1 MSATLDGVRLSTI
14 LNDAPLVQ
22 CAGRPFPVVTRYLS
36 APVTGQIEK
45 AVTNTILRALD
56 EHEGDVLVFLPGQ
69 REIRRVSFLLE
80 ERSLP
85 ETIRVHLLFGE
96 AGYRHQQAAITA
108 AAAPDRKVILSTSI
122 AETSLTIDGVRIVV
136 DSGLARS
143 ARFDPRRGMTGLVTL
158 PLSRA
163 TAEQRQ
169 GRAGRQAPGFCY
181 RLWTEAQHAGLQ
193 NYALP
198 EILTTDLAPLALE
211 LSRWGSPDGSS
222 LRFID
227 RPPAAHLEQ
236 ARALLVSLG
245 AIDSAGKITT
255 HGKAMTSLPAHPRLA
270 HMMIRAKELGHG
282 NMACQVAALLE
293 EREILTSRT
302 KDDVDFTSRWQ
313 ALQTGTG
320 ADRPTRERVRAQS
333 MRFREALRTQDEL
346 ENENFLGILL
356 ALAFPERIGKH
367 REGSLHRLQL
377 AGGTGAVIPAGSLLS
392 REKYLSIAE
401 VDGIGNEV
409 RVFLAAPVR
418 ENHLNSVFGDQIR
431 EEDEVFWSAEKDS
444 VVARRVRK
452 LGALVLSEGSGRA
465 EGEKATR
472 AMVEGIM
479 QMGLEV
485 LPWSRES
492 SGIQI
497 RSEWLRTRGI
507 APSGWPDTSR
517 DALMQNLETWLA
529 PSLRGIS
536 QRAQLKDLDLVAA
549 LRRLFTPGQW
559 ADLDRLAPSHIG
571 LPSGSRV
578 ALQYENQETPV
589 LAIKLQELFGQTE
602 SPRIG
607 GMRIPVVIHLLSP
620 AGRPLSVTQDL
631 RSFWA
636 STYPEIRTQL
646 RARYPKHHWPED
658 PLKARPTNRTVR
670 TKR

>member
-1 MSATLDGVRLSTI
+1 
-14 LNDAPLVQ
+14 
-22 CAGRPFPVVTRYLS
+22 
-36 APVTGQIEK
+36 
-45 AVTNTILRALD
+45 
-56 EHEGDVLVFLPGQ
+56 
-69 REIRRVSFLLE
+69 
-80 ERSLP
+80 
-85 ETIRVHLLFGE
+85 
-96 AGYRHQQAAITA
+96 
-108 AAAPDRKVILSTSI
+108 
-122 AETSLTIDGVRIVV
+122 
-136 DSGLARS
+136 
-143 ARFDPRRGMTGLVTL
+143 
-158 PLSRA
+158 
-163 TAEQRQ
+163 
-169 GRAGRQAPGFCY
+169 
-181 RLWTEAQHAGLQ
+181 
-193 NYALP
+193 
-198 EILTTDLAPLALE
+198 
-211 LSRWGSPDGSS
+211 
-222 LRFID
+222 
-227 RPPAAHLEQ
+227 
-236 ARALLVSLG
+236 
-245 AIDSAGKITT
+245 
-255 HGKAMTSLPAHPRLA
+255 
-270 HMMIRAKELGHG
+270 
-282 NMACQVAALLE
+282 
-293 EREILTSRT
+293 
-302 KDDVDFTSRWQ
+302 
-313 ALQTGTG
+313 
-320 ADRPTRERVRAQS
+320 
-333 MRFREALRTQDEL
+333 
-346 ENENFLGILL
+346 
-356 ALAFPERIGKH
+356 
-367 REGSLHRLQL
+367 
-377 AGGTGAVIPAGSLLS
+377 
-392 REKYLSIAE
+392 

-431 EEDEVFWSAEKDS
+431 EEDEVFWSAEKES

-452 LGALVLSEGSGRA
+452 LWALVLSEGSGRA